1 MSLTA
6 GNPADAAEGTCC
18 TLLLQT
24 LHSDIFILTIIQK
37 VLNASKGG
45 RKSGAEKEAAGA
57 EVASSKDSED
67 WHKQKDNRKGK

>member
-6 GNPADAAEGTCC
+6 GNPANAAEGTRCR
-18 TLLLQT
+18 LLLQT

-37 VLNASKGG
+37 VLNASEDG

-57 EVASSKDSED
+57 EVASTN
-67 WHKQKDNRKGK
+67 DNER